1 MRGWLWIVPHHR
13 RRGYGLGRTPSLSFD
28 WVLSGVCRVDNGLRS
43 GLPRVPV
50 DTTFDVSCGV
60 VVRIGIGSKHL
71 TRSLSNVVKVSPVT
85 FQPIVLD
92 GGNHVRSELLSDVVV
107 EADGHG

>member
-1 MRGWLWIVPHHR
+1 MRGWLWKVPHHR
-13 RRGYGLGRTPSLSFD
+13 RRGSGRGRTPSLSFD
-28 WVLSGVCRVDNGLRS
+28 WVLSGVCCVDNWLRS

-50 DTTFDVSCGV
+50 DTTFDVSCCV